1 MNKTRELI
9 KLGLI
14 ATPLMSISSIMPFVL
29 HSGGQNWMFITLVI
43 NTLIVL
49 LSYWVINISLVYY
62 LQHFKRSTLRIILS
76 IVLTLFVGLFLSN
89 RLRPTKPQGDRHPP
103 PDVFKGSHLIFPG
116 INAITNN
123 LIILMAIEIVLSRI
137 RIKETANEMAEL
149 KHLNLEA
156 YYNRLRQQFEP
167 HFLFNSLNNLNGLI
181 RHDPVQANRYVIRL
195 SEFLRQNVLAEKED
209 PIQLD
214 KEVAMCK
221 EYLEL
226 QKMRYGD
233 SLIFSFSNYTN
244 ENLAELKIPVFS
256 LQTLVENAIKHNQHT
271 TASPLKITIEIHEK
285 QVCVSNNLQR
295 KSIPETSTRIGL
307 LNLNKRLQLINATK
321 LVVEQT
327 LEVFKVIVP
336 LVKR

>member
-1 MNKTRELI
+1 
-9 KLGLI
+9 
-14 ATPLMSISSIMPFVL
+14 
-29 HSGGQNWMFITLVI
+29 
-43 NTLIVL
+43 
-49 LSYWVINISLVYY
+49 
-62 LQHFKRSTLRIILS
+62 
-76 IVLTLFVGLFLSN
+76 
-89 RLRPTKPQGDRHPP
+89 
-103 PDVFKGSHLIFPG
+103 
-116 INAITNN
+116 
-123 LIILMAIEIVLSRI
+123 
-137 RIKETANEMAEL
+137 
-149 KHLNLEA
+149 
-156 YYNRLRQQFEP
+156 
-167 HFLFNSLNNLNGLI
+167 
-181 RHDPVQANRYVIRL
+181 
-195 SEFLRQNVLAEKED
+195 
-209 PIQLD
+209 
-214 KEVAMCK
+214 
-221 EYLEL
+221 
-226 QKMRYGD
+226 MRYGD